1 MTKIGLISDTH
12 GFLDEA
18 VFKHFEQCDE
28 IWHAGDIGTIEV
40 LDHLKSFKPV
50 RAVFGNIDGYVI
62 RAELPETME
71 FEVEGLKVLMTH
83 IGGYPNKYESRARRL
98 IEFYRPGLFICG
110 HSHILRV
117 IYDKKFNLLAMNPG
131 ASGLH
136 GFHKVKTMLRFSI
149 SEGKVHD
156 AEVIELGS
164 KRLD

>member
-1 MTKIGLISDTH
+1 MRIALLSDTH
-12 GFLDEA
+12 GYIDPLWPEYFA
-18 VFKHFEQCDE
+18 SCDE

-40 LDHLKSFKPV
+40 LDHLKNFKPV
-50 RAVFGNIDGYVI
+50 RAVFGNIDGHLL

-71 FEVEGLKVLMTH
+71 FEVEGMKVLMTH
-83 IGGYPNKYESRARRL
+83 IGGYPGKYESRARRL

-117 IYDKKFNLLAMNPG
+117 IYDKKFQLLAMNPG
-131 ASGLH
+131 AAGLH

-156 AEVIELGS
+156 AEVIELGT
-164 KRLD
+164 KRLN